1 MLRHTLSGAEQ
12 MTSQSPSNKDDR
24 RKKKTGEQQE
34 SGKRQPDGSKV
45 TTPPT
50 DPANSEETLQ
60 RNRTG
65 NS

>member
-1 MLRHTLSGAEQ
+1 

-24 RKKKTGEQQE
+24 RKKKTGERQE
-34 SGKRQPDGSKV
+34 SDKRQPDGSKV